1 MLSKKLVSYILKNN
15 GITYDM
21 KNGAIVTSG
30 YSCAKEENEYIV
42 DGKITDYDLLVYML
56 KYQKDLTRKNAMLGV
71 WYNTEN
77 EKTYIDT
84 SFVFENVDDAKRFG
98 KENNQIAIFHLDTFT
113 EIRL

>member
-1 MLSKKLVSYILKNN
+1 MLSEKLVNYILENN

-21 KNGAIVTSG
+21 KNGKIVTSG
-30 YSCAKEENEYIV
+30 YSCAKEENECIV
-42 DGKITDYDLLVYML
+42 DGKITEYDLLIYMI
-56 KYQKDLTRKNAMLGV
+56 KYQKDLTKKNAMLGV

-84 SFVFENVDDAKRFG
+84 SFIFENVDDARKFG
-98 KENNQIAIFHLDTFT
+98 KENNQLAIFHLDTFT

>member
-1 MLSKKLVSYILKNN
+1 
-15 GITYDM
+15 
-21 KNGAIVTSG
+21 
-30 YSCAKEENEYIV
+30 
-42 DGKITDYDLLVYML
+42 
-56 KYQKDLTRKNAMLGV
+56 MLGV